1 MAVHMEA
8 DPATAQTVLVFTLPA
23 DIHFGPVSVVGTFND
38 WTPGTHVLQPQNDGT
53 LSVRITIDPDTDT
66 DTDLN
71 FRYLGSGGIWF
82 DDPDPAAHES
92 LQ

>member
-53 LSVRITIDPDTDT
+53 LSVRITIDPDP
-66 DTDLN
+66 DLN
-71 FRYLGSGGIWF
+71 FRYLGSEGSGSTTLTR
-82 DDPDPAAHES
+82 PRTSPS
-92 LQ
+92 NRQ